1 MPKTKPNHEIE
12 IKLRVADPQELRL
25 RLKRLRAKEII
36 PRTFESNT
44 LYDTTSR
51 DLKRRGQIIRIRI
64 ERPVSGGRQNGRVP
78 TSSAL
83 LTYKG
88 PGPSLRGP
96 RRSRSKANDR
106 RRFKIMDEVEV
117 AVDRADRMMRILRAL
132 GLGPVFRY
140 EKYRTTY
147 AIPGLRGLNVEFDET
162 PIGLFLELE
171 GDPALIDRAARLLG
185 YSRSDYLT
193 ESYGALYLAECRRT
207 KRRPSDMLFRA
218 TKKLR

>member
-1 MPKTKPNHEIE
+1 MHKTKPNHEIE

-25 RLKRLRAKEII
+25 RLKRLRAEEII

-64 ERPVSGGRQNGRVP
+64 ERSVSGGHQNRREP
-78 TSSAL
+78 TSGVL

-88 PGPSLRGP
+88 PAPSLGAP
-96 RRSRSKANDR
+96 KRSRSKETDR

-117 AVDRADRMMRILRAL
+117 TADRGERMSRILGAL

-147 AIPGLRGLNVEFDET
+147 AIPGIRGLKIEFDET

-171 GDPALIDRAARLLG
+171 GDPASIDRAARLLG

-193 ESYGALYLAECRRT
+193 DSYGALYLAECRRT

>member
-1 MPKTKPNHEIE
+1 
-12 IKLRVADPQELRL
+12 
-25 RLKRLRAKEII
+25 
-36 PRTFESNT
+36 
-44 LYDTTSR
+44 
-51 DLKRRGQIIRIRI
+51 
-64 ERPVSGGRQNGRVP
+64 
-78 TSSAL
+78 
-83 LTYKG
+83 
-88 PGPSLRGP
+88 
-96 RRSRSKANDR
+96 
-106 RRFKIMDEVEV
+106 MDEVEV
-117 AVDRADRMMRILRAL
+117 AVDRAERMMRILRAL

-207 KRRPSDMLFRA
+207 RRRPSDMLFRA

>member
-25 RLKRLRAKEII
+25 KLKRLRSKEIN
-36 PRTFESNT
+36 PCTFESNT

-51 DLKRRGQIIRIRI
+51 DLKRRGQIIRVRI
-64 ERPVSGGRQNGRVP
+64 ERPVSGGRLNRREP
-78 TSSAL
+78 TSGVL

-88 PGPSLRGP
+88 PAPTHRGP
-96 RRSRSKANDR
+96 KRSRSNATDR

-117 AVDRADRMMRILRAL
+117 AVDRGERMTRILRAL

-147 AIPGLRGLNVEFDET
+147 AIPGVRGLKIEFDET

-171 GDPALIDRAARLLG
+171 GAPALIDRAARLLG
-185 YSRSDYLT
+185 YSQSDYLT
-193 ESYGALYLAECRRT
+193 ESYGALYLAECRRS
-207 KRRPSDMLFRA
+207 KRRLSDMLFRA